1 MKKLLSVL
9 LSAVLL
15 ASVFVLTSCQSES
28 EDETPTATITA
39 QTTSTPAA
47 TPTAAPTPTEEPTPT
62 KEPVDY
68 SGGLVSNEPMTVA
81 LYPENI
87 LEIGLQAMC
96 GTGQSIALQFYA
108 TVPFNGIGSHSPTWT
123 ATEGFSLDYEIYAWN
138 NNYYDTIWNDPILS
152 ITPDPWVDGQCAQ
165 VVFEPGEELPAGEYL
180 LVAYYQS
187 YENAK
192 NSGVYYVE
200 QAFPGTR
207 AYLNDEV
214 WDNVCIV
221 TTLFYNTTPVNPY
234 GPLSDPGLE

>member
-87 LEIGLQAMC
+87 LDRYGGL
-96 GTGQSIALQFYA
+96 
-108 TVPFNGIGSHSPTWT
+108 
-123 ATEGFSLDYEIYAWN
+123 
-138 NNYYDTIWNDPILS
+138 
-152 ITPDPWVDGQCAQ
+152 
-165 VVFEPGEELPAGEYL
+165 
-180 LVAYYQS
+180 
-187 YENAK
+187 
-192 NSGVYYVE
+192 
-200 QAFPGTR
+200 
-207 AYLNDEV
+207 
-214 WDNVCIV
+214 
-221 TTLFYNTTPVNPY
+221 LFR
-234 GPLSDPGLE
+234 L